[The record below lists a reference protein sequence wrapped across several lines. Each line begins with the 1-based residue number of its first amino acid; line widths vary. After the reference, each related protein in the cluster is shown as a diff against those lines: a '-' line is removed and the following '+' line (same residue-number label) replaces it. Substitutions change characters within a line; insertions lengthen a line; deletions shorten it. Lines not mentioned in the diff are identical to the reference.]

1 MFTAAAAGAVAAPPM
16 RVAAGESA
24 DQAAAEHSA
33 ENPRNTGSA
42 HRSSWAP

>member
-16 RVAAGESA
+16 RVAAGENA
-24 DQAAAEHSA
+24 DREAGERSV

-42 HRSSWAP
+42 LRCLSAP